1 VIPPPLQLPA
11 ACSPCFE
18 STAPRRLLWARFNG
32 PRITPSIISC
42 VVAELQNPGGQG
54 SKGEVTL
61 FQSSRRRHA
70 CRKHDWVRIWGSG
83 LWELQG
89 CGLVSPPARAA
100 VAVTGGC
107 GRVAWYASALSTP
120 NKSQLHSR
128 DAAARLIPLFGC
140 WSPCRA
146 SPDSPPRRE
155 SAVPTSA
162 KLAAGDCRAH
172 HHYCEQCSHDNV
184 SATHSGSAPSYFPLS
199 HTVIL
204 HNADPLGGRMAPLDS
219 PMALVSGGVN
229 PPSGGCGLRI
239 QTMTGTNGSTAV

>member
-120 NKSQLHSR
+120 NKSQPHSR

-140 WSPCRA
+140 WSPAGPRPTPPHEGKVQSRPQPSWRRAIAEHITIIASSVVTIMCRL
-146 SPDSPPRRE
+146 
-155 SAVPTSA
+155 PT
-162 KLAAGDCRAH
+162 LAA
-172 HHYCEQCSHDNV
+172 
-184 SATHSGSAPSYFPLS
+184 PLP
-199 HTVIL
+199 IF
-204 HNADPLGGRMAPLDS
+204 R
-219 PMALVSGGVN
+219 
-229 PPSGGCGLRI
+229 
-239 QTMTGTNGSTAV
+239 